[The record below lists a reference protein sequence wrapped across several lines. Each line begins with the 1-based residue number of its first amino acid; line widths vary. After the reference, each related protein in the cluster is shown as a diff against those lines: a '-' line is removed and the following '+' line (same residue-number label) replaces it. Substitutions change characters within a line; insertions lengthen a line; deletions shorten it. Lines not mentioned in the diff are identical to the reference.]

1 MPVLRRRTSPRRL
14 PATIRPL
21 LAGLAFGAL
30 SVVGSAAGA
39 DEVTLKAAVF
49 VPPST
54 TYGIQFKRFVDRVNE
69 SGKGALQIRIVGGP
83 EAVPAD
89 GQAQAVKSGVLDIA
103 SIPPTYYKSAMV
115 EGDAQI
121 LSDMSVAEQRKS
133 GAYALLNQI
142 AVERMGALYL
152 TTYGMGVPFHLYV
165 TKDMPVT
172 KPDDLKGLRFRGQ
185 PNYNAVFKHYGIAGV
200 NIAAPEVYT
209 ALERGVAQGYGWPL
223 WGINDFGWDKLTKVR
238 IDPGFYNVVVN
249 ILMNKSKYDS
259 LTAAQRKVIDDAVA
273 WFEIDNERYT
283 SETTKAALDLQA
295 KQGIKSVDFGPE
307 FKKTAVDLYWDD
319 LTKLSPASIGKLKA
333 LLAKPL

>member
-1 MPVLRRRTSPRRL
+1 MPASRRKLRKRVE
-14 PATIRPL
+14 AVI
-21 LAGLAFGAL
+21 AGLAFGL
-30 SVVGSAAGA
+30 SLAASSTAGA

-49 VPPST
+49 VPPTT
-54 TYGIQFKRFVDRVNE
+54 TYGIPFKRFVDRVNE
-69 SGKGALQIRIVGGP
+69 TGKGVLQIRVVGGP

-121 LSDMSVAEQRKS
+121 LTDQNVAEQRKS
-133 GAYALLNQI
+133 GAYAALNQI
-142 AVERMGALYL
+142 AIERLNSLYL

-165 TKDMPVT
+165 AKELPIT
-172 KPDDLKGLRFRGQ
+172 KPEDLKGLRFRGQ

-223 WGINDFGWDKLTKVR
+223 WGINDFGWDKLTKLR

-249 ILMNKSKYDS
+249 ILMNKPKYDA
-259 LTAAQRKVIDDAVA
+259 LTAEQRKVIDDAVA
-273 WFEIDNERYT
+273 WFDVDNEKYT
-283 SETTKAALDLQA
+283 AETTKAALDAQA
-295 KQGIKSVDFGPE
+295 KDGIKIADFGPS

-319 LTKLSPASIGKLKA
+319 LKKLSPDSVGKLQA
-333 LLAKPL
+333 LLTK

>member
-1 MPVLRRRTSPRRL
+1 MPVVRHRNSLHRVQ
-14 PATIRPL
+14 AAA
-21 LAGLAFGAL
+21 AGLAAL
-30 SVVGSAAGA
+30 LALAPAATA
-39 DEVTLKAAVF
+39 QEVTLKAAVF

-54 TYGIQFKRFVDRVNE
+54 TYGIPFKRFVDHVNE
-69 SGKGALQIRIVGGP
+69 TGKGVLQIRIVGGP

-133 GAYALLNQI
+133 GAYAMLNQI
-142 AVERMGALYL
+142 AVERMNSLYL

-165 TKDMPVT
+165 SKEMPLS
-172 KPDDLKGLRFRGQ
+172 KPEDLKGLRFRGQ
-185 PNYNAVFKHYGIAGV
+185 PNYNAIFKNYGIAGV

-209 ALERGVAQGYGWPL
+209 ALERGVVQGYGWPL
-223 WGINDFGWDKLTKVR
+223 WGIDDFGWDKLTKMR

-249 ILMNKSKYDS
+249 ILMNKTKYDS

-273 WFEIDNERYT
+273 WFEADSVRYT
-283 SETTKAALDLQA
+283 NETTKAALDLQE
-295 KQGIKSVDFGPE
+295 KQGIKVVNFGPQ
-307 FKKTAVDLYWDD
+307 FKKIAVDLYWDD
-319 LTKLSPASIGKLKA
+319 LKKLSPESIGKVQA
-333 LLAKPL
+333 LLTK